1 MRAATSSQLANW
13 MSTPTDCAQRERR
26 GWLGDAQ
33 LGVEGVIHTAFAPA
47 AYAKFLGD
55 IADTQADEW
64 AAHNGSIPEV
74 VPNYGHGTIP
84 PDPPFGVGY
93 AVLWW
98 NQYRYYADEAALSEH
113 YAGVKAFA
121 ETLLARAGGGGTTAG
136 VLNRSTSTHG
146 DWVSVANRSAGATTC
161 SGRAALD
168 HHANATCCTFMAC
181 PDAVVNGFYFITLWR
196 ILAAA
201 ADVLG
206 RAADASRFRALA
218 SDAAASLAA
227 AEYRGAPD
235 HAMGYGYQTDQAMA
249 LALGASG
256 GVLPPGDFDTVAAG
270 LALDVANQ
278 SGHLDTGIF
287 GTKVLLP
294 ALSSTG
300 YGDAAMGVLTQT
312 TAPSWGAW
320 VEEND
325 ATTLF
330 EMWGAFDGTGVTGV
344 ASHNHV
350 MFATFMVWLHQTVL
364 GVAMDGGDFG
374 VGVLPPPTPTT
385 SAAAPATASPRNPL
399 PTGFSRFRVAP
410 QLLGELSSA
419 SGAVV
424 TMRGNVSVSWLRS
437 AAAVWLN
444 VTLPAG
450 ADTAVTVPLP
460 RGGAACTPAK
470 ATVHEG
476 AVGGDG
482 GQRLVW
488 SHGKYMPGVA
498 GVVGA
503 RAVTTAGL
511 SGVQVTTGSGDYQF
525 FAAC

>member
-1 MRAATSSQLANW
+1 M
-13 MSTPTDCAQRERR
+13 
-26 GWLGDAQ
+26 
-33 LGVEGVIHTAFAPA
+33 IHTAFAPA

-146 DWVSVANRSAGATTC
+146 DWVSVANRSTDATTC

-206 RAADASRFRALA
+206 RAVDASRFRALA

-256 GVLPPGDFDTVAAG
+256 GVLPPGDFDKVAAG
-270 LALDVANQ
+270 LASDVANQ

-503 RAVTTAGL
+503 RAVATTGL
-511 SGVQVTTGSGDYQF
+511 SGVQVSDDGQSGDYHF